1 DTLYASYSGTGTIHW
16 FLNNVE
22 VGTGD
27 SLKLESNGYY
37 TAYLKNPDCIS
48 DSASGVQFNALSLD
62 LAKELGLSIYPN
74 PAEDIINV
82 DAYFEISEISFI
94 DLKGKVILKK
104 TFNEQLKA
112 RVTLPAA
119 LNTQTLIVQVLG
131 SNGESYR
138 KVMVV
143 K

>member
-1 DTLYASYSGTGTIHW
+1 
-16 FLNNVE
+16 
-22 VGTGD
+22 
-27 SLKLESNGYY
+27 
-37 TAYLKNPDCIS
+37 
-48 DSASGVQFNALSLD
+48 
-62 LAKELGLSIYPN
+62 
-74 PAEDIINV
+74 V